1 MKRLILESWPVSSH
15 RAIKYFMAFLL
26 ASFFMIPTAFTQSGE
41 LAGYRAT
48 KIEGEVFSRS
58 PLATGWRPV
67 RAGQMIG
74 LNHLLQVTEASSVT
88 LQQIQAKSSTEQSAD
103 QGADQ
108 KDRSNQSGNSKQVK
122 LATPMVVR
130 LSSKMFKEIEFSKN
144 FIEKEFQKATQE
156 EAAAAQSFFAD
167 AWSRTVDFLAT
178 QPDAPSKEE
187 LAKITGDLS
196 VASGLQG
203 SFFPIEQKTSE
214 VKVSWSDKNSARS
227 GGYKIFVWKKG
238 EKKGEAVGSS
248 SSGSYNINLTDPG
261 EYNVQI
267 ETADGKVATKPVQ
280 FYVDYEDLPPSSGE
294 AVVSRTEESVKLIDP
309 KPSQV
314 FIDSAPKTWIR
325 FSWRLFSESQEPLM
339 LSVTLNGRLV
349 QQENVS
355 GLLSKSLEL
364 SPGSYKWFLSR
375 PSARLTST
383 GPEAVSEILTFEVR
397 AAKRQDVMSVVKNH
411 LNVDQNTSIT
421 ISEW

>member
-1 MKRLILESWPVSSH
+1 MKILVFKSLQISSH
-15 RAIKYFMAFLL
+15 RALKYFFALML
-26 ASFFMIPTAFTQSGE
+26 ALFFMMPTAFAQSGDVT
-41 LAGYRAT
+41 GYKAT
-48 KIEGEVFSRS
+48 KVEGDVFSRS
-58 PLATGWRPV
+58 PLATSWRPV
-67 RAGQMIG
+67 KVGQVIG
-74 LNHLLQVTEASSVT
+74 LNHLLQVTESSSVT
-88 LQQIQAKSSTEQSAD
+88 LQQIQAKSSTERSSDQSK
-103 QGADQ
+103 DQ
-108 KDRSNQSGNSKQVK
+108 KDQASQSRNSKQVK

-167 AWSRTVDFLAT
+167 AWSRTVDFMAT
-178 QPDAPSKEE
+178 QPDSPSKEE
-187 LAKITGDLS
+187 LAKITGELS
-196 VASGLQG
+196 VSSGLQG

-214 VKVSWSDKNSARS
+214 VKVTWSDKNSARS

-248 SSGSYNINLTDPG
+248 SSGSYSINLTDPG

-280 FYVDYEDLPPSSGE
+280 FYVDYEDLPASSGE

-375 PSARLTST
+375 PSARLASSR
-383 GPEAVSEILTFEVR
+383 PEAVSEILTFEVR